1 MNILFPSLPAHHAMT
16 QITPLKLRT
25 MSIPTMGRVFKAAE
39 VNQDLLIELEGATID
54 KVLFMSNHYILDV
67 CNKFLPAMTKD
78 LPSDGASPLHP

>member
-1 MNILFPSLPAHHAMT
+1 MNILCPSLPAHHAMT

-54 KVLFMSNHYILDV
+54 KGPFMSNHYILDV
-67 CNKFLPAMTKD
+67 CNKLLPAMTKD
-78 LPSDGASPLHP
+78 LPSDGASLLHP